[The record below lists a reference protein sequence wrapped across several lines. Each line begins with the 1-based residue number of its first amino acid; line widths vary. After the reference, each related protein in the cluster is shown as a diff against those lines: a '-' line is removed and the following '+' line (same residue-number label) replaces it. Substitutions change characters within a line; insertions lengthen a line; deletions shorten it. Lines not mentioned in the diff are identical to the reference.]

1 LARVPSAYLI
11 TPPGAFFQ
19 SYLICEEGAC
29 LYYGVRGSKTLIWY
43 GTVDADSDM
52 NGFWLLDLYILRCLL
67 SPDSI
72 MTVCK
77 GSKQNCNIV
86 IFFLH
91 PIGQRAHTSICT
103 HFGLPPPPPS
113 SPGLRIQFW
122 DKKCENLRHRKLIQ
136 TRGICAWSPH

>member
-1 LARVPSAYLI
+1 VKPSVILARVPSAYLI

-43 GTVDADSDM
+43 GTVDADNVMS
-52 NGFWLLDLYILRCLL
+52 GFRRLDLYNFRCLQ

-72 MTVCK
+72 MTVFK
-77 GSKQNCNIV
+77 GSKQNCNNV

-113 SPGLRIQFW
+113 SPGLEYNFGTKSVKI
-122 DKKCENLRHRKLIQ
+122 
-136 TRGICAWSPH
+136 